1 MTGAGDKGYS
11 ITRSDLLLTFR
22 TARFS
27 ADTGS
32 VLHSGIYNR
41 EFASVLA
48 SLAVAGFVYVVVVM
62 NFKKTLVPH
71 IAFVVFFVACFPFFR
86 RFIFKERYMET
97 VFDCSKAKAE
107 IYVAGLRRRKTDSI
121 PLRDIVNVMI
131 ESRKKEIENPDGVQF
146 VEKISLQHGMAIPGF
161 GEERVF
167 FLLKLILADGTDR
180 VIYADVNM
188 QDVIEAHG
196 EIKDFL
202 KV

>member
-11 ITRSDLLLTFR
+11 IAKSDRLLTFR

-27 ADTGS
+27 ADMGS

-41 EFASVLA
+41 EFASVLT
-48 SLAVAGFVYVVVVM
+48 SLAVAGFVYMVAVM

-71 IAFVVFFVACFPFFR
+71 FAFVVIFIACFPFFR

-107 IYVAGLRRRKTDSI
+107 IYVTGMMRRKTDSV